1 MISSESNGQIKELV
15 KLQKQ
20 TRYRKQQGTFIV
32 EGLKMVQEAAK
43 YGKLQKIY
51 LSEEKYAEIAGGK
64 QQGETS
70 AGTVEGRLL
79 ETRTSGQGMDGQD
92 LLARFV
98 YEVVDNAV
106 FRKVSDTMTPQ
117 GILGLVTIPCY
128 SLEELLQISKPY
140 YLLLDDVRDPGNLG
154 TMIRTAEG
162 AGMSAV
168 ILSRGSVD
176 LFNPKVVR
184 ATMGAIF
191 RMPYCYVESLSD
203 TIRQIRDRGCE
214 VFATAMEGSVLYDVP
229 DYTAGAAVVI
239 GNEANGISDAVFREK
254 PVPIRIP
261 MEGQLESLNAAISA
275 AVIMY
280 EIHRQKRKV

>member
-1 MISSESNGQIKELV
+1 MISSETNGQIKELV

-20 TRYRKQQGTFIV
+20 ARYRKQQGIFIV
-32 EGLKMVQEAAK
+32 EGLKMVYEAAQ
-43 YGKLQKIY
+43 YGELQKIY
-51 LSEEKYAEIAGGK
+51 LSEERYAEFAGD
-64 QQGETS
+64 QQLGETS
-70 AGTVEGRLL
+70 AR
-79 ETRTSGQGMDGQD
+79 SGKE
-92 LLARFV
+92 LLAQFAF
-98 YEVVDNAV
+98 EVVADPV

-117 GILGLVTIPCY
+117 GILGLVTIPRY
-128 SLEELLQISKPY
+128 SLEELLQVPKPQ

-162 AGMSAV
+162 AGMSGV
-168 ILSRGSVD
+168 LLSHGSVD

-191 RMPYCYVESLSD
+191 RMPYCYVENLPD
-203 TIRQIRDRGCE
+203 TIRQIRHCGQE
-214 VFATAMEGSVLYDVP
+214 VYATAMEGSVIYDVP

-254 PVPIRIP
+254 PIPIRIP
-261 MEGQLESLNAAISA
+261 MEGQLESLNAAVSA

-280 EIHRQKRKV
+280 EMNRQKRKN

>member
-20 TRYRKQQGTFIV
+20 ARYRKQQGTFVV
-32 EGLKMVQEAAK
+32 EGLKMVQEAAR
-43 YGKLQKIY
+43 YGNLQKIY
-51 LSEEKYAEIAGGK
+51 LSEERYAEIADRP
-64 QQGETS
+64 QQGETF
-70 AGTVEGRLL
+70 VEK
-79 ETRTSGQGMDGQD
+79 E
-92 LLARFV
+92 F
-98 YEVVDNAV
+98 EVVADAV

-117 GILGLVTIPCY
+117 GILGLVTIPRY
-128 SLEELLQISKPY
+128 SLAELLQLSEPQF
-140 YLLLDDVRDPGNLG
+140 LLLDDVRDPGNLG

-162 AGMSAV
+162 AGMSGV
-168 ILSRGSVD
+168 ILSQGSVD

-191 RMPYCYVESLSD
+191 RMPYCYVESLPD

-214 VFATAMEGSVLYDVP
+214 VYATAMEGSVVYDVP

-239 GNEANGISDAVFREK
+239 GNEANGISQAVFCEK

-261 MEGQLESLNAAISA
+261 MAGQLESLNAAVSA

-280 EIHRQKRKV
+280 EINRQKRQSDND